1 MRRAVPVLAAT
12 AGSLALLAN
21 FHTTPSPGATVTRSL
36 PPGPATTTPAAGSD
50 TTAPTLVTPTSV
62 APGPTTAPRPATT
75 VARSRVINGTDVP
88 TRYGDVQVRVTLD
101 GSRIVDV
108 QAIQLPSSH
117 QRSVEISQAA
127 APRLRAEALQA
138 QSANIDVVSGASYT
152 SIGYARSL
160 QGALDQAG

>member
-36 PPGPATTTPAAGSD
+36 APGPATTAGAGSD

-75 VARSRVINGTDVP
+75 VARSRVINGSDVP